1 MKILHF
7 VHTAYPEANGIAN
20 HLYYLQKSLPKEAQ
34 AIIVHGKGIAIPGF
48 SSMRIPLAE
57 FWRAL
62 FIPCDI
68 IHVHGWSLFS
78 AFGAILARLRKKP
91 LVWTVHGVPKFEDKR
106 KWLLKLFN
114 FLFLGWLKSA
124 DEIISVSHDEVVVG
138 WQEEMKKRGKKINY
152 IPNGVDA
159 GLFKPFGSYKKAKYV
174 GYFGRLDK
182 DKGVEE
188 IAKIKK
194 FPILLAGQDEGM
206 LQKIKRIMK
215 GRLKHIKKSTHD
227 KVPLVYAKCRYVIL
241 PSKYEGFPLVMLE
254 ALACQRPFIASAAGE
269 MPIVLRQLFGKKK
282 WKKYMLEPTRGIE
295 DVLLELEKH
304 DLQPEL
310 EAARKII
317 KQKFSWKIVASKTFE
332 IYKKAILAG

>member
-1 MKILHF
+1 
-7 VHTAYPEANGIAN
+7 
-20 HLYYLQKSLPKEAQ
+20 
-34 AIIVHGKGIAIPGF
+34 
-48 SSMRIPLAE
+48 
-57 FWRAL
+57 
-62 FIPCDI
+62 
-68 IHVHGWSLFS
+68 
-78 AFGAILARLRKKP
+78 
-91 LVWTVHGVPKFEDKR
+91 
-106 KWLLKLFN
+106 
-114 FLFLGWLKSA
+114 
-124 DEIISVSHDEVVVG
+124 
-138 WQEEMKKRGKKINY
+138 
-152 IPNGVDA
+152 
-159 GLFKPFGSYKKAKYV
+159 
-174 GYFGRLDK
+174 
-182 DKGVEE
+182 
-188 IAKIKK
+188 
-194 FPILLAGQDEGM
+194 
-206 LQKIKRIMK
+206 MK